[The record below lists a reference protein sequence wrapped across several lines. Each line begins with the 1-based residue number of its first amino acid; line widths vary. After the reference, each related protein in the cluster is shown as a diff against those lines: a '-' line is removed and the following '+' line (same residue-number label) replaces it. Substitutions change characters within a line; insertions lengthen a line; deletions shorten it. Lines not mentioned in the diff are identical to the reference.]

1 MEIKMFDFDGKL
13 EIYLERNSSE
23 YEIYLDAFDFEYETR
38 DFKNT
43 RCSPGYAGII
53 MNSTQARL
61 FANALLKLADECD
74 NANTNTSKDY

>member
-1 MEIKMFDFDGKL
+1 MKISMFYFDGKL

-43 RCSPGYAGII
+43 RCSPGYAGVI

-61 FANALLKLADECD
+61 LANALLRLADECD
-74 NANTNTSKDY
+74 NANTATNKDY